1 MATEKNKKRI
11 FPSPEVTKSDFT
23 IRLSVDDVVENE
35 FWVVNFLLEYGVF
48 SEVEI

>member
-23 IRLSVDDVVENE
+23 IGLSVVDVVENE
-35 FWVVNFLLEYGVF
+35 VWVVNFLLEYGF
-48 SEVEI
+48 FRG